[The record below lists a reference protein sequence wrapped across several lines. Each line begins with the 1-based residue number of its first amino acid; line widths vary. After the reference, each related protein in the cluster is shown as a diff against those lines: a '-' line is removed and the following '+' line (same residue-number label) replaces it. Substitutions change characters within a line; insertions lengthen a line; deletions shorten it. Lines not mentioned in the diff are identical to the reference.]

1 MAPYQGRD
9 SDPFSHRL
17 CLLGKLVVADSPAS
31 PHRLLL
37 YAMDQLALSA

>member
-9 SDPFSHRL
+9 SDSSSYRL
-17 CLLGKLVVADSPAS
+17 CLLGKLVVADSPAP

>member
-1 MAPYQGRD
+1 MAPCQGRA
-9 SDPFSHRL
+9 SHPSSYRL
-17 CLLGKLVVADSPAS
+17 CLLGKLVVADSPAP